1 MKQVTGLIKRHPD
14 GFGFLVV
21 DNSEVP
27 DLYISKRD
35 MQGVMTND
43 RVSAAVVREPGGKRF
58 RGEDLKIIS
67 RSTKGVIGQYM
78 PLSDEG
84 GLLQDKSLSWGE
96 DLFVSYPRDLKIK
109 PGEWVHVEIKTYPGS
124 DEGFTGVVKAVIGDV
139 SDPQNDDKRMLLVHN
154 IPNVFSQA
162 TLNEAEALPDEVR
175 DSDMKN
181 RKDLRELKFITIDG
195 QTAKDFDDA
204 ILVETG
210 HQGMTLYVA
219 IADVSHYVKP
229 GTAIDEDAYERGTS
243 TYFPN
248 FVSPMLPEKLSNGLC
263 SLKPNVPRLAF
274 VAEMH
279 LNFNGDMISSDF
291 YEAVIE
297 SKSRVTYGEAQEV
310 IEGRVPEKHEHV
322 KDEILRARDLAK
334 ILMAKRFRDGSLDLE
349 IPETVVEL
357 DSTGQPVDIIKSER
371 LFAHRLIE
379 ELMLMANVAVAK
391 VFTARETPTLY
402 RIHESPNEEDIE
414 KLESFM
420 SNFEGSKISLSGGKL
435 QKKLTRALEA
445 FGNRP
450 EKTVLNILTLR
461 SMMQA
466 KYSPHNV
473 GHFGLGF
480 SDYAHF
486 TSPIRRYPDL
496 IVHRTLKALLDLG
509 RGYMPMDLDQLETAG
524 TMLSACEQRSTK
536 AERQIHSIKRARF
549 MERHVGESFEGM
561 ITSVTKFGVFV
572 TLRAF
577 DIDGLI
583 RLQDLSSDRLDFDE
597 DLLRLVA
604 QRSGMTYSIG
614 DVLAVQVAG
623 VNVQEGQIDFVLDGV
638 GESKSGIA
646 AKGTF
651 NREKKDEASGFKRS
665 FKSIGKNDK
674 KKQDFEKR
682 RPSKDDNNGVRKK
695 RFSKPR
701 RKK

>member
-43 RVSAAVVREPGGKRF
+43 RVSASVVREPGGKRF

-96 DLFVSYPRDLKIK
+96 DLFVSYPRDMKIK

-139 SDPQNDDKRMLLVHN
+139 ADPQNDDKRMLLVHN

-162 TLNEAEALPDEVR
+162 TINEAEALPDEVR

-210 HQGMTLYVA
+210 NQGMTLYVA

-263 SLKPNVPRLAF
+263 SLKPHVPRLAF

-402 RIHESPNEEDIE
+402 RIHEAPNEEDIE

-420 SNFEGSKISLSGGKL
+420 SNFEGSKITLSGGKL

-496 IVHRTLKALLDLG
+496 IVHRTLKALLDIG
-509 RGYMPMDLDQLETAG
+509 RGYIPMDLDQLETAG

-614 DVLAVQVAG
+614 DVLAVQVAA

-682 RPSKDDNNGVRKK
+682 RSSKDDNNGVRKK

>member
-58 RGEDLKIIS
+58 RGEDLKVIS
-67 RSTKGVIGQYM
+67 RSAKGVIGQFM
-78 PLSDEG
+78 PYSGER

-96 DLFVSYPRDLKIK
+96 DLIVTVPRDIKVK

-124 DEGFTGVVKAVIGDV
+124 DEGFTGVVKSVIGDV
-139 SDPQNDDKRMLLVHN
+139 ADPQNDDKRMLLVHN
-154 IPNVFSQA
+154 IPNVFSAA
-162 TLNEAEALPDEVR
+162 TMTEAEALPEEVR

-181 RKDLRELKFITIDG
+181 RKDLRDLKFITIDG

-210 HQGMTLYVA
+210 QQGMTLYVA

-263 SLKPNVPRLAF
+263 SLKPHVPRLAF

-279 LNFNGDMISSDF
+279 LNFNGDLISSEF
-291 YEAVIE
+291 YEAVIQ
-297 SKSRVTYGEAQEV
+297 SAARVTYGEAQEV
-310 IEGRVPEKHEHV
+310 IEGRVPEKLQHV

-420 SNFEGSKISLSGGKL
+420 SNFEGSKITLSGGKL
-435 QKKLTRALEA
+435 QKKLTKALEA

-466 KYSPHNV
+466 KYSPHNL

-509 RGYMPMDLDQLETAG
+509 RGYMPMDLGELETAG

-614 DVLAVQVAG
+614 DVLAVQVAA
-623 VNVQEGQIDFVLDGV
+623 VNIQEGQIDFVLDGV
-638 GESKSGIA
+638 STEESGVAK
-646 AKGTF
+646 KGTF
-651 NREKKDEASGFKRS
+651 SRENDGKASGFKRS
-665 FKSIGKNDK
+665 FKSMGKNEK
-674 KKQDFEKR
+674 KKQNFEKR

-695 RFSKPR
+695 RFPKPR

>member
-1 MKQVTGLIKRHPD
+1 MKQVTGLVKRHPD

-21 DNSEVP
+21 DNSEFP

-35 MQGVMTND
+35 MTGVMTND
-43 RVSAAVVREPGGKRF
+43 RVSAVVKREPGGNRF
-58 RGEDLKIIS
+58 RGEDLKVIH
-67 RSTKGVIGQYM
+67 RSTKSVMGQYM
-78 PLSDEG
+78 PLSDEK
-84 GLLQDKSLSWGE
+84 GLLQDKSMSWGE
-96 DLFVSYPRDLKIK
+96 DLFVSFPRDVKLK
-109 PGEWVHVEIKTYPGS
+109 PGDWVHVEIKTYPGS
-124 DEGFTGVVKAVIGDV
+124 DDGFTGEVKAVIGDV
-139 SDPQNDDKRMLLVHN
+139 QDPQNDDKRMLLVHN
-154 IPNVFSQA
+154 IPNEFSEA
-162 TLNEAEALPDEVR
+162 CLNEAEAMPDEVR
-175 DSDMKN
+175 DVDMRD
-181 RKDLRELKFITIDG
+181 RKDVRELKFITIDG
-195 QTAKDFDDA
+195 KTAKDFDDA

-210 HQGMTLYVA
+210 NQGMTLYVA

-229 GTAIDEDAYERGTS
+229 GSAIDEDAYERGTS

-248 FVSPMLPEKLSNGLC
+248 FVAPMLPEKLSNGLC
-263 SLKPNVPRLAF
+263 SLKPNVARLAF
-274 VAEMH
+274 VAEMQ
-279 LNFNGDMISSDF
+279 LNFNGDLMESAF

-297 SKSRVTYGEAQEV
+297 SKARVTYGEAQEV
-310 IEGRVPEKHEHV
+310 IEGRVPEKLQHV
-322 KDEILRARDLAK
+322 QDEILRARDLAK

-349 IPETVVEL
+349 IPETEVEL
-357 DSTGQPVDIIKSER
+357 DATGQPVDIIKSER

-391 VFTARETPTLY
+391 VFTAREIPTLY

-414 KLESFM
+414 TLETFM
-420 SNFEGSKISLSGGKL
+420 GNFGSKVSLSGGKL
-435 QKKLTRALEA
+435 QKKLTKALET

-450 EKTVLNILTLR
+450 EKTILNILTLR

-496 IVHRTLKALLDLG
+496 IVHRTLKAALDLG
-509 RGYMPMDLDQLETAG
+509 RGYMSMDLDKLETDG

-549 MERHVGESFEGM
+549 MEKHLGESFEGM

-572 TLRAF
+572 TLRQF

-583 RLQDLSSDRLDFDE
+583 RLVDLSDDRLEFDE
-597 DLLRLVA
+597 ERLRLVA
-604 QRSGMTYSIG
+604 LRSGMSYSIG
-614 DVLAVQVAG
+614 DVVMVQVAA
-623 VNVQEGQIDFVLDGV
+623 VNITEGQIDFVLDGTDM
-638 GESKSGIA
+638 EKRAEKSSGRHSGDRHSDKGPRRVNYKG
-646 AKGTF
+646 AKEY
-651 NREKKDEASGFKRS
+651 EKKNQS
-665 FKSIGKNDK
+665 F
-674 KKQDFEKR
+674 QKR
-682 RPSKDDNNGVRKK
+682 RPSKDDRDGVRKK
-695 RFSKPR
+695 RFPKPR